1 MYQNEVPTCS
11 TQIDVDLEGEY
22 CTLKN
27 EYTPSGIRTEN
38 TQTTPQATHAAR
50 RSEPKNNNTKM
61 SPKRKVSRSKSS
73 PEHLA
78 RSPENNLSQKQKQPA
93 QVNGFQQHASGPFV
107 VAPGRRSTGH
117 VKAGGRRSTGS
128 LSGREPP
135 PPLRYFAYLGRLTP
149 SRSAK
154 NPQRSRGRLP
164 SAHDILADRPVILTS
179 TSIVSP
185 FATNVICQ
193 EMEELERQERQAE
206 YNDLLDCCTC
216 MCCVKALFYHCTH
229 DYKDEGRVA
238 EHPCSCKGPVRECVG
253 RWGIMGF
260 ISIFLPCLLC
270 YLPFEVCFRCHDFAA
285 RKENIEGS
293 QSSGLADVYHPI
305 VITDEPTT
313 TSVNS
318 ARYEEEI

>member
-1 MYQNEVPTCS
+1 MYRNEPPSCS

-22 CTLKN
+22 CTLKH
-27 EYTPSGIRTEN
+27 EYTPTGIRTEKPS
-38 TQTTPQATHAAR
+38 TQTTPQATQAC
-50 RSEPKNNNTKM
+50 SSQPENNNVKM

-78 RSPENNLSQKQKQPA
+78 RSSENDLSQKQKPV
-93 QVNGFQQHASGPFV
+93 QVNGFQRHASGPYV

-149 SRSAK
+149 SGK
-154 NPQRSRGRLP
+154 NPPRTRGRLP
-164 SAHDILADRPVILTS
+164 SAHDILADRPVLLTS

-185 FATNVICQ
+185 YATNVICQ
-193 EMEELERQERQAE
+193 EIEELERQERQAE

-229 DYKDEGRVA
+229 DDEDEGKVA
-238 EHPCSCKGPVRECVG
+238 EHPCSCKGPVSECVG

-270 YLPFEVCFRCHDFAA
+270 YLPFEVCFRCHDCATT
-285 RKENIEGS
+285 KDNTEGS
-293 QSSGLADVYHPI
+293 QSSGLPDAANHGI
-305 VITDEPTT
+305 IIDEPTT
-313 TSVNS
+313 ASTNPCP
-318 ARYEEEI
+318 RTEIAI